1 MHMSTFQNIITTLQ
15 KFWSD
20 QGCLIQQSSD
30 TETGAGTFNAES
42 LLRCIGPEPY
52 KVCHVEI
59 SRRPTDGRYGLNPN
73 RLQQFHQFQV
83 IIKPSPANIQQLYLK
98 SLEAIGLDLKKH
110 DIRFVHD
117 DWESPT
123 LGAWGLGWEVWC
135 DGMEI
140 TQFTYF
146 QCVSGLEAKP
156 VPVEIAYGVE
166 RLAMFL
172 QKKTSIFDIQF
183 NNELTY
189 GEVYLQ
195 NEVEWS
201 KYNFEESNVELWK
214 KAFEDAES
222 ESKRLSQLGL
232 SIPAYNFALK
242 ASHAFNM
249 LDARGAISV
258 TSRVDL
264 IHRIKSLACLSAKSY
279 LDKREELGFPLLK
292 HSKEEAY
299 KPKEYPVAELSL
311 TKKQKDF
318 IFEIGSEEL
327 PAAFIPEALIHLEK
341 SFTDFFNEKGLSHEG
356 MKIYGT
362 PRRLAI
368 YVKKLSTTTEEEIS
382 EKKGPLLTIAFS
394 QDGTLTTQ
402 GKGFLDS
409 VRHPSIT
416 LKDLQ
421 DGKTSNLFI
430 KDGTHL
436 AALVK
441 KPKIATS
448 ALLQKFLKE
457 FILKLPFPKSM
468 RWANYD
474 ITYARPIRWIVAL
487 FGAEVIPFEV
497 ANIESS
503 NITYGHSQL
512 KLVQIKIR
520 RPKTYARKLKRRY
533 VIASEEERRALIEKQ
548 LDRFEKKLNVKVV
561 SRERVLAEVL
571 NLCEYPQVA
580 LYTFDE
586 KFLTLPKELLS
597 LEMIHHQRYF
607 PLVDSTHK
615 MTNQFLCTLDQNVN
629 ETILK
634 NNQSV
639 LRARLSDG
647 LFLYEQDCKKT
658 LETFNQ
664 SLKTIEFHK
673 ELGSIY
679 EKVERMKS
687 LCKKIANLLNKP
699 SPERACELSKADLAT
714 SVVYEFPELQ
724 GIMGKYYAKL
734 QGEDEETALA
744 IEEHWLPLA
753 DGGKLPTTD
762 ASSILALADKLD
774 NLISYNRIGIKTSSS
789 KDPYGLRRAA
799 VGVLRILIENKISLN
814 LSEVGLNSE
823 ILDFIRQRMKSYF
836 EDFNFSKEEIAA
848 TLALNPN
855 DPYDAYLRAEALNK
869 FRKSSKAFNTLY
881 GIYKRA
887 KGQIAKESEKTLDK
901 ALLQEEGEKKLSI
914 ELEEL
919 EARLKETL
927 ESKNYLGSF
936 EALTK
941 LSSPLSNFFDNVRV
955 MSENPALRDNRIA
968 LLQKLFKETS
978 KLVDFTC
985 L

>member
-83 IIKPSPANIQQLYLK
+83 IIKPSPANIQELYLK

-156 VPVEIAYGVE
+156 VPVEIAYGIE

-172 QKKTSIFDIQF
+172 QKKTNIFDIQF

-201 KYNFEESNVELWK
+201 KYNFEESSVELWK

-249 LDARGAISV
+249 LDARAAISV
-258 TSRVDL
+258 TARVDL

-292 HSKEEAY
+292 HSNDEAY

-311 TKKQKDF
+311 SKKHRDLL
-318 IFEIGSEEL
+318 FEIGSEEL

-341 SFTDFFNEKGLSHEG
+341 SFTDFFNEKGLLHEG
-356 MKIYGT
+356 IKIYGT

-382 EKKGPLLTIAFS
+382 EKKGPLLTIAFA
-394 QDGTLTTQ
+394 QDGTLNPQ
-402 GKGFLDS
+402 GRGFLDS
-409 VRHPSIT
+409 VKHPAIT
-416 LKDLQ
+416 QKDLQ
-421 DGKTSNLFI
+421 EGKTNNLFI

-468 RWANYD
+468 RWANFD
-474 ITYARPIRWIVAL
+474 ITYARPIKWIVAL
-487 FGAEVIPFEV
+487 FGSEVIPFEV

-520 RPKTYARKLKRRY
+520 RPKTYAKKLKRRY

-548 LDRFEKKLNVKVV
+548 LDRFEKKLSVKVV
-561 SRERVLAEVL
+561 SRERVLSEVL

-607 PLVDSTHK
+607 PIVDSNKK

-658 LETFNQ
+658 LDSFNQ
-664 SLKTIEFHK
+664 ALKTIEFHK

-679 EKVERMKS
+679 EKVERMKG
-687 LCKKIANLLNKP
+687 LCKKIATLLNKI
-699 SPERACELSKADLAT
+699 SPERACELCKADLAT

-724 GIMGKYYAKL
+724 GVMGKYYAKL
-734 QGEDEETALA
+734 QGENEETALA
-744 IEEHWLPLA
+744 IEEHWLPLV

-774 NLISYNRIGIKTSSS
+774 NLISYHQIGIKASSS

-799 VGVLRILIENKISLN
+799 IGVLRILIENKISLD
-814 LSEVGLNSE
+814 LRDVGLSSE

-855 DPYDAYLRAEALNK
+855 DPYDAYLRAEALND
-869 FRKSSKAFNTLY
+869 FRKSSKAFDTLY
-881 GIYKRA
+881 SIYKRA

-901 ALLQEEGEKKLSI
+901 ALLQEEGEKKLSV